1 MSKLLFTNGNNPSNP
16 FKLGDQG
23 VEFPGDLLQS
33 AGAANSGATNNFA
46 YIENRNYYYLS
57 TETYTYL
64 FTNPYIKNANNV
76 YISEIEGGG
85 GVNF

>member
-1 MSKLLFTNGNNPSNP
+1 MSGKLLFTNGNNSSNP
-16 FKLGDQG
+16 FKLGDHG
-23 VEFPGDLLQS
+23 VEFPGNLLQS

-46 YIENRNYYYLS
+46 YIESHEDINLS

-64 FTNPYIKNANNV
+64 FTNPYIKNANNT

-85 GVNF
+85 C

>member
-1 MSKLLFTNGNNPSNP
+1 MSGKLLFTNGNNPSNP

-46 YIENRNYYYLS
+46 YFEDYENTYLS

-64 FTNPYIKNANNV
+64 FTNSYPLLLLLK
-76 YISEIEGGG
+76 
-85 GVNF
+85 

>member
-1 MSKLLFTNGNNPSNP
+1 MSGKLLFTNGNNPSNP

-33 AGAANSGATNNFA
+33 AGTTNSGATNNFA
-46 YIENRNYYYLS
+46 YFEDYEHIYLS

-64 FTNPYIKNANNV
+64 FTNSYLKNANNT

-85 GVNF
+85 C